1 MTTSK
6 ERSIFDFSWNVV
18 NCIFAAW
25 RRIRQPE
32 LLSHSCCSFF
42 GYLCC
47 SVMCHLVQREE
58 MNAEEAHWTFF
69 FFVNAQQLLR
79 SMTESL
85 IYLLRIWHE
94 AQSCSYLYIETVK
107 KKKIAVVLFPR
118 EQPLFTSP
126 GPVNHTIPPGHISL
140 WSFYEEPASLLA
152 RSPRSENHTVLRG
165 AQQWSF
171 GRCVC
176 LKTVNNLMSN
186 MTIWWLS
193 TPTVTE
199 SHHGKIH
206 VT

>member
-25 RRIRQPE
+25 RRIWQPE

-42 GYLCC
+42 WISLLQCDVSFSPKRGNVCRRSTL
-47 SVMCHLVQREE
+47 SI
-58 MNAEEAHWTFF
+58 F

-94 AQSCSYLYIETVK
+94 AQSCSYLYIETK
-107 KKKIAVVLFPR
+107 KKNCSCSISTWT
-118 EQPLFTSP
+118 TSLHFP
-126 GPVNHTIPPGHISL
+126 GPLNHTIPPGHISL

-152 RSPRSENHTVLRG
+152 HSPALWKPHGSSGGPTMELRSLRVFENR
-165 AQQWSF
+165 
-171 GRCVC
+171 
-176 LKTVNNLMSN
+176 K
-186 MTIWWLS
+186 
-193 TPTVTE
+193 
-199 SHHGKIH
+199 
-206 VT
+206 